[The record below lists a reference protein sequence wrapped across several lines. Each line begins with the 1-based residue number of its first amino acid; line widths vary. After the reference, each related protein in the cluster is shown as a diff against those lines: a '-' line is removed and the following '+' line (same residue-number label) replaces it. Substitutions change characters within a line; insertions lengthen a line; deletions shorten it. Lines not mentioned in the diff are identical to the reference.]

1 MDQIILLGAIGL
13 VVFLGTG
20 VVAWGIWLDYKRQQ
34 RLLDIIA
41 AALAAGQEPPA
52 EVLGKLAGEPSA
64 ISSGSPASRSLLRTI
79 VVFMG
84 LTLVFLLG
92 AAAFGGKA
100 SEAFQLVSAIA
111 GTTTLAL
118 LLVYSAGRRFGL

>member
-1 MDQIILLGAIGL
+1 
-13 VVFLGTG
+13 
-20 VVAWGIWLDYKRQQ
+20 
-34 RLLDIIA
+34 
-41 AALAAGQEPPA
+41 
-52 EVLGKLAGEPSA
+52 
-64 ISSGSPASRSLLRTI
+64 LRTI

-84 LTLVFLLG
+84 LTLGFLLG

-100 SEAFQLVSAIA
+100 SEAFQLVSVIA